1 MLLLLYSQKEMSN
14 TYTITTAYD
23 GEKPF
28 HSFQFSDALAAF
40 TVYLD
45 IKDWGEAKEYAT
57 YNLSLPNGKMYTKH
71 FYRS

>member
-1 MLLLLYSQKEMSN
+1 M
-14 TYTITTAYD
+14 YTLTTAYD

-45 IKDWGEAKEYAT
+45 IKDWERLKNMPPT
-57 YNLSLPNGKMYTKH
+57 ICHCLMVRCTQKLSIVKAGV
-71 FYRS
+71 S